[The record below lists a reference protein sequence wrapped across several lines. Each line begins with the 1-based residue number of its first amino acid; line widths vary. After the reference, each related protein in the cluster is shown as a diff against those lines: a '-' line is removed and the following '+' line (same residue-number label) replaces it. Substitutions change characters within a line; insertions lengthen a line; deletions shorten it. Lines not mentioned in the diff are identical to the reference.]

1 VPLPHDPPLAR
12 LCREFL
18 GQPSIHTLT
27 EKWARH
33 LHCSQR
39 TFNRLFRQ
47 QTGLSFGVWL
57 QQACLMAAIPRL
69 LSGSSVTRT
78 ALELGYDSPAA
89 FSSMFRKVLGQSP
102 TTFIRAASCPNEE

>member
-1 VPLPHDPPLAR
+1 MMKTA
-12 LCREFL
+12 
-18 GQPSIHTLT
+18 IHTLP
-27 EKWARH
+27 EAWARQ

-47 QTGLSFGVWL
+47 QTGLSFGVWR

-69 LSGSSVTRT
+69 LSGNSVTRT

-102 TTFIRAASCPNEE
+102 SALVRAANRQQEALKSSWYRR